1 MKDSITD
8 IRQRRKVGHYLPVRA
23 ICAGLWLLSILT
35 LIVAAIVAAGRL
47 P

>member
-1 MKDSITD
+1 MKDSIHD
-8 IRQRRKVGHYLPVRA
+8 VEQRRKAGRITPSRV
-23 ICAGLWLLSILT
+23 IAGLWLLSILT